1 MAELRK
7 QSKLDDRYMVL
18 VSDQVVICDLSRAE
32 AKAILKALERVS
44 RA

>member
-32 AKAILKALERVS
+32 ARAILKALERVS